1 MNTPRT
7 DAEVEARCWHPAET
21 AMADFARQLEREL
34 RFANIIIENEQ
45 QLNAEL
51 SRVIRDLEARL
62 KV

>member
-1 MNTPRT
+1 
-7 DAEVEARCWHPAET
+7 
-21 AMADFARQLEREL
+21 MADFARQLEREL